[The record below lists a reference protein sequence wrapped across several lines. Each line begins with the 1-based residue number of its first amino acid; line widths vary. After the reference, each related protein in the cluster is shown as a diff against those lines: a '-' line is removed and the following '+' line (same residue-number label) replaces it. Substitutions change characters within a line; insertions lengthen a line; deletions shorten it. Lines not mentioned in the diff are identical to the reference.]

1 MKVFRLLHQPSKEQ
15 SMNEQQQHEPRILKV
30 NTCSSLSGRTS
41 ITYHVGCVEAQD
53 VCFRI
58 WDTSGKGVFSKEWV
72 TASDIQKVLSQHER
86 ITGPSL
92 LPIFKKGR
100 SVNTAGYLLA
110 VLREEGL
117 AALSPDM
124 PHKYVRVQ
132 SEAFVAEVAA
142 LIKKGVN
149 LDPSE
154 AASSGKPKTRRS
166 AALPAWEIEA
176 QKQQVKGE

>member
-1 MKVFRLLHQPSKEQ
+1 MS
-15 SMNEQQQHEPRILKV
+15 EQQPNEPRILKV
-30 NTCSSLSGRTS
+30 NTCSSLSGRTN
-41 ITYHVGCVEAQD
+41 ITYHVGCAGAQD

-58 WDTSGKGVFSKEWV
+58 WGTSGKGVFSKEWV
-72 TASDIQKVLSQHER
+72 SASDIQKVLSQHDR
-86 ITGPSL
+86 IAAASL
-92 LPIFKKGR
+92 LPIFKVGR

-132 SEAFVAEVAA
+132 SEACVAEVAA

-149 LDPSE
+149 LDPNE
-154 AASSGKPKTRRS
+154 AAAPVSSGKTKNRRS
-166 AALPAWEIEA
+166 AAVPPWDPES
-176 QKQQVKGE
+176 QRQQVKGE

>member
-1 MKVFRLLHQPSKEQ
+1 
-15 SMNEQQQHEPRILKV
+15 MNEQQQQEPRILKV

-41 ITYHVGCVEAQD
+41 ITYHVGCAGAQD

-58 WDTSGKGVFSKEWV
+58 WATSGKGVFSKEWV
-72 TASDIQKVLSQHER
+72 WASDIQKVLSQHEH
-86 ITGPSL
+86 IAAPSL
-92 LPIFKKGR
+92 LPIFTVGR

-132 SEAFVAEVAA
+132 SGAFVAEVAA
-142 LIKKGVN
+142 LIKKGIN
-149 LDPSE
+149 LDPDE
-154 AASSGKPKTRRS
+154 AAAHASSGKAKSRRG
-166 AALPAWEIEA
+166 AAVPAWELEA

>member
-1 MKVFRLLHQPSKEQ
+1 MS
-15 SMNEQQQHEPRILKV
+15 EQQQHEPRILKV

-41 ITYHVGCVEAQD
+41 ITYHVGCAGAQD

-58 WDTSGKGVFSKEWV
+58 WGTSGKGVFSKEWV
-72 TASDIQKVLSQHER
+72 SASDIQKVLSQHEC
-86 ITGPSL
+86 IAAPSL
-92 LPIFKKGR
+92 LPIFKVGR

-117 AALSPDM
+117 AALSPDV

-149 LDPSE
+149 LVE
-154 AASSGKPKTRRS
+154 AAAPASGGKTKTRRS
-166 AALPAWEIEA
+166 AAVPPWDPAA
-176 QKQQVKGE
+176 QKQQAKGD